1 MKFKPPLPHMKQLT
15 IAIDYDD
22 TYTADPMLWARFIGD
37 ANRSGHTVVCVT
49 ARREKP
55 DFTREPPL
63 PADLP
68 IVCAGQEWKKHAAA
82 KAGFNVNI
90 WIDDIPG
97 LIEPSRL
104 LSFD

>member
-1 MKFKPPLPHMKQLT
+1 MRTLV

-37 ANRSGHTVVCVT
+37 AVRAGHTVVCVT
-49 ARREKP
+49 ARREPP

-63 PADLP
+63 PYNLP
-68 IVCAGQEWKKHAAA
+68 IVCAGQQYKKHAAA
-82 KAGFNVNI
+82 KAGYNVNI

-97 LIEPSRL
+97 LIEPSRIL
-104 LSFD
+104 DFSL